1 MNIKHKA
8 NKRLVYL
15 RDIPEAVTLSDFIK
29 DLDAKYEVDSTDPDN
44 TFGRIHLEH
53 PIVRYGVANTLYFA
67 GISTYR
73 PADIMLPKHKAIPHA
88 DSVITISETGEVA
101 LLSRRDHLEAKIE
114 PITVD
119 EADITKLQEL
129 RTAFKKAVFRNSPC
143 TPDLPDFSS
152 LDHNADI
159 KNLTKWELQNLYDD
173 ILLEQGFAP
182 HRDYHFKETIM
193 VPNLK
198 GTPQPFVIEYYRLG
212 TNRCPHFSTTY
223 DGSQRQEYMHG
234 YHPASAFYKKWD
246 NFHLHE
252 LTLEEYKELMEDIQE
267 LKNSK

>member
-1 MNIKHKA
+1 MNIQHKA
-8 NKRLVYL
+8 NKRLVFL
-15 RDIPEAVTLSDFIK
+15 RDIPEAVTLSNFIK

-44 TFGRIHLEH
+44 TFGRINLER
-53 PIVRYGVANTLYFA
+53 PIVRYGVSNTLYLA

-73 PADIMLPKHKAIPHA
+73 PADIILPKHKAIPHA
-88 DSVITISETGEVA
+88 DSVITISQLGEVA
-101 LLSRRDHLEAKIE
+101 LLSRHDHLNAKIE
-114 PITVD
+114 LITVD
-119 EADITKLQEL
+119 EEDVTKLQEL
-129 RTAFKKAVFRNSPC
+129 RLAFKEAILRNAP
-143 TPDLPDFSS
+143 LKPDFSS
-152 LDHNADI
+152 LDNDPEVE
-159 KNLTKWELQNLYDD
+159 NLAKWELKDRYDD

-198 GTPQPFVIEYYRLG
+198 GTPQPFVIEYYRLS

-252 LTLEEYKELMEDIQE
+252 LTLEEYQELLEDIKELKE
-267 LKNSK
+267 SK

>member
-1 MNIKHKA
+1 MNKQHKA
-8 NKRLVYL
+8 NERLVYL
-15 RDIPEAVTLSDFIK
+15 RDIPEAVTLSNFIK
-29 DLDAKYEVDSTDPDN
+29 DLDTKYEVDSTDPDN
-44 TFGRIHLEH
+44 TFGRINLDN
-53 PIVRYGVANTLYFA
+53 PIIKYGVSNTLYLA

-73 PADIMLPKHKAIPHA
+73 PSEIMLPKYKAIPHA
-88 DSVITISETGEVA
+88 DSIIAISQLGGVA
-101 LLSRRDHLEAKIE
+101 LLSRKDHLDAKIE
-114 PITVD
+114 LITVNESD
-119 EADITKLQEL
+119 VTKLQEL
-129 RTAFKKAVFRNSPC
+129 RTAFKEAVLRNAPRK
-143 TPDLPDFSS
+143 PDFSS
-152 LDHNADI
+152 LDNNPETD
-159 KNLTKWELQNLYDD
+159 NLAKWELKNRYDD

-198 GTPQPFVIEYYRLG
+198 GTPQPFVIEYARLS

-252 LTLEEYKELMEDIQE
+252 LTLEEYQELMEDIQK
-267 LKNSK
+267 LKESK

>member
-1 MNIKHKA
+1 MHIKHKA

-15 RDIPEAVTLSDFIK
+15 RDIPEAVTLSNFIK
-29 DLDAKYEVDSTDPDN
+29 DLDTKYEVDSTDPDN
-44 TFGRIHLEH
+44 TFGRIHLEN
-53 PIVRYGVANTLYFA
+53 PIVKYGVSNTLYLA

-73 PADIMLPKHKAIPHA
+73 PNEIMLPKHKAIPHA
-88 DSVITISETGEVA
+88 DSVIAISETGEVA
-101 LLSRRDHLEAKIE
+101 LLSRRAHLEAKITL
-114 PITVD
+114 ITVD
-119 EADITKLQEL
+119 DEDVTKLQEL
-129 RTAFKKAVFRNSPC
+129 RTAFKEAVLRNAPRK
-143 TPDLPDFSS
+143 PDFSS
-152 LDHNADI
+152 LDNDPQTE
-159 KNLTKWELQNLYDD
+159 NLAKWELKNRYDD

-198 GTPQPFVIEYYRLG
+198 GTPQPFVIEYARLS

-267 LKNSK
+267 LKESK

>member
-1 MNIKHKA
+1 MNKQHKA
-8 NKRLVYL
+8 NQRLVFL
-15 RDIPEAVTLSDFIK
+15 RDIPEAVTLSNFIK

-44 TFGRIHLEH
+44 TFGRIHLDR
-53 PIVRYGVANTLYFA
+53 PIIRYGVANTLYFA

-73 PADIMLPKHKAIPHA
+73 PDEIMLPKHKAIPHA
-88 DSVITISETGEVA
+88 DSVIAITPTGEVT
-101 LLSRRDHLEAKIE
+101 LLSRKDHLEAKIE

-119 EADITKLQEL
+119 ETDVTKLQEL
-129 RTAFKKAVFRNSPC
+129 RTAFKEAVFRNSPC

-152 LDHNADI
+152 LDDNTDI
-159 KNLTKWELQNLYDD
+159 ENLTKWELQNLYDD

-182 HRDYHFKETIM
+182 HKDYHFKETIM

-223 DGSQRQEYMHG
+223 DGSQRQEYIHG
-234 YHPASAFYKKWD
+234 YHPASSFYHKWD
-246 NFHLHE
+246 HFHLHE

>member
-1 MNIKHKA
+1 MNKQHKA
-8 NKRLVYL
+8 NERLVYL
-15 RDIPEAVTLSDFIK
+15 RDLPEAITLNNFIK
-29 DLDAKYEVDSTDPDN
+29 DLDTKYGVDSTDPDN
-44 TFGRIHLEH
+44 TFGCIHLDN
-53 PIVRYGVANTLYFA
+53 PIVKHGVPNTLYFA

-73 PADIMLPKHKAIPHA
+73 SDEIKLPKYKAIPHS
-88 DSVITISETGEVA
+88 DSIITISQTGEIN
-101 LLSRRDHLEAKIE
+101 LLSRKDHLEAKIQ
-114 PITVD
+114 PITVNNED
-119 EADITKLQEL
+119 VTKLQEL
-129 RTAFKKAVFRNSPC
+129 RLAFTEAILRNVPRK
-143 TPDLPDFSS
+143 PDFSS
-152 LDHNADI
+152 LDNNPNTN
-159 KNLTKWELQNLYDD
+159 NLAKWELKNKYDD

-234 YHPASAFYKKWD
+234 YHPATVFYHKWD

-252 LTLEEYKELMEDIQE
+252 LTLDEYKELMEDIQE
-267 LKNSK
+267 LKKAK

>member
-1 MNIKHKA
+1 MNPKHKA
-8 NKRLVYL
+8 NKRLVFL
-15 RDIPEAVTLSDFIK
+15 RDIPEAVTLSNFIK

-44 TFGRIHLEH
+44 TFGRINLER
-53 PIVRYGVANTLYFA
+53 PIVRYGVSNTLYLA

-88 DSVITISETGEVA
+88 DSIIAISQLGEVA
-101 LLSRRDHLEAKIE
+101 LLTNKNRLGAKIT

-119 EADITKLQEL
+119 DEDVTKLQEL
-129 RTAFKKAVFRNSPC
+129 RTAFKEAVLRNAPRK
-143 TPDLPDFSS
+143 PDFSS
-152 LDHNADI
+152 LDNDP
-159 KNLTKWELQNLYDD
+159 KTDNLTRLELTTLYDD

-182 HRDYHFKETIM
+182 RRDYHFKETIM

-198 GTPQPFVIEYYRLG
+198 GTPQPFVIEYTRLSI
-212 TNRCPHFSTTY
+212 NRCPHFSTTY

-252 LTLEEYKELMEDIQE
+252 LTLEEYQELLEDIKELKE
-267 LKNSK
+267 SK

>member
-1 MNIKHKA
+1 MNKQHKA
-8 NKRLVYL
+8 NQRLVFL
-15 RDIPEAVTLSDFIK
+15 RDIPEAVTLSNFIK
-29 DLDAKYEVDSTDPDN
+29 DLDTKYEVDSTDPDN
-44 TFGRIHLEH
+44 TFGRIILDK

-73 PADIMLPKHKAIPHA
+73 PDEIMLPKHKAIPHA
-88 DSVITISETGEVA
+88 NSIIAISKTGEVA
-101 LLSRRDHLEAKIE
+101 LLSRRAHLEAKIE

-119 EADITKLQEL
+119 DEDVAKLQEL
-129 RTAFKKAVFRNSPC
+129 RLAFKEAILRNAP
-143 TPDLPDFSS
+143 LKPDFSS
-152 LDHNADI
+152 LDNDPETN
-159 KNLTKWELQNLYDD
+159 NLDKWELKNTYDD

-182 HRDYHFKETIM
+182 HRDYHFKETII

-223 DGSQRQEYMHG
+223 DGSQRQKYMHG
-234 YHPASAFYKKWD
+234 YHPASSFYHKWD
-246 NFHLHE
+246 NFHLRE

-267 LKNSK
+267 LKVAK

>member
-1 MNIKHKA
+1 MNKQHKA

-15 RDIPEAVTLSDFIK
+15 RDIPEAVTLRNFIK
-29 DLDAKYEVDSTDPDN
+29 DLDTKYEVDSTDPDN
-44 TFGRIHLEH
+44 TFGRIMLDR

-73 PADIMLPKHKAIPHA
+73 PNEVMLPKYKAIPHA

-101 LLSRRDHLEAKIE
+101 LLSRRDHLKAKIE

-119 EADITKLQEL
+119 DEDVTKLQDL
-129 RTAFKKAVFRNSPC
+129 RLAFKEAVLRNAP
-143 TPDLPDFSS
+143 LKPDFSS
-152 LDHNADI
+152 LDNDPQTETLA
-159 KNLTKWELQNLYDD
+159 KWELKNRYDD

-182 HRDYHFKETIM
+182 HKDYHFKETIM

-198 GTPQPFVIEYYRLG
+198 GTPQPFVVEYYRLN

-234 YHPASAFYKKWD
+234 YHPATAFYHKWND
-246 NFHLHE
+246 FHLNE
-252 LTLEEYKELMEDIQE
+252 LTLEEYQELLEDIQE
-267 LKNSK
+267 LKESK

>member
-1 MNIKHKA
+1 MNIQHKA
-8 NKRLVYL
+8 NERLVFL
-15 RDIPEAVTLSDFIK
+15 RDIPEAVTLSNFIK

-44 TFGRIHLEH
+44 TFGRIMLDK

-73 PADIMLPKHKAIPHA
+73 PTDIMLPKHKAIPHA
-88 DSVITISETGEVA
+88 DSIIAISQLGEVA
-101 LLSRRDHLEAKIE
+101 LLTNKNRLGAKIE
-114 PITVD
+114 LITID
-119 EADITKLQEL
+119 ESDVTKLQEL
-129 RTAFKKAVFRNSPC
+129 RTAFKEAVLKNAPRK
-143 TPDLPDFSS
+143 PDFSAV
-152 LDHNADI
+152 DNDPNTD
-159 KNLTKWELQNLYDD
+159 NLAKWELKNLYDD

-198 GTPQPFVIEYYRLG
+198 GTPQTFVIEYYRLS

-252 LTLEEYKELMEDIQE
+252 LTLEEYQELLEDIKELKE
-267 LKNSK
+267 SK

>member
-1 MNIKHKA
+1 MNKQHKA
-8 NKRLVYL
+8 NKRLVFL

-29 DLDAKYEVDSTDPDN
+29 DLDAKYKVDSTDPDN
-44 TFGRIHLEH
+44 TFGRINLDN
-53 PIVRYGVANTLYFA
+53 PIIKHGVPNTLYFA

-73 PADIMLPKHKAIPHA
+73 SDEIKLPKYKAIPHS
-88 DSVITISETGEVA
+88 DSIIAISETGEIT
-101 LLSRRDHLEAKIE
+101 LLFRKDHVEAKIE
-114 PITVD
+114 PISVD
-119 EADITKLQEL
+119 ESDIKKLQEL
-129 RTAFKKAVFRNSPC
+129 RLAFTEAIFHNAPL
-143 TPDLPDFSS
+143 TPDLPDFNV
-152 LDHNADI
+152 LNNDPKT
-159 KNLTKWELQNLYDD
+159 KNLEKWELKNLYDD

-223 DGSQRQEYMHG
+223 DGSQRQKYMHS
-234 YHPASAFYKKWD
+234 YHPATAFYHKWD
-246 NFHLHE
+246 HFHLHE

-267 LKNSK
+267 LKKLK

>member
-8 NKRLVYL
+8 NKRLVFL
-15 RDIPEAVTLSDFIK
+15 RDIPEAVTLSNFIK

-44 TFGRIHLEH
+44 TFGRIYLEH

-73 PADIMLPKHKAIPHA
+73 PSEIMLPKHKAIPHA
-88 DSVITISETGEVA
+88 DSVIAISETGEVT
-101 LLSRRDHLEAKIE
+101 LLSRRAHLEAKIE

-119 EADITKLQEL
+119 DEDVTKLQEL
-129 RTAFKKAVFRNSPC
+129 RTAFKEAVLRNAP
-143 TPDLPDFSS
+143 LKPDFSALDNDPQTES
-152 LDHNADI
+152 LA
-159 KNLTKWELQNLYDD
+159 KWELKNRYDD
-173 ILLEQGFAP
+173 ILLEQGFAT

-198 GTPQPFVIEYYRLG
+198 GTPHPFVIEYARLS

-223 DGSQRQEYMHG
+223 DGSQRQAYMHG

-252 LTLEEYKELMEDIQE
+252 LTLEEYKELMEDIKE
-267 LKNSK
+267 LKESK